1 MRVSSDTNSIKYV
14 MEWEIAKKQVFS
26 CEYYKISKAP
36 ILKNIS
42 KRLFLRIV
50 SNSVT
55 TQF

>member
-42 KRLFLRIV
+42 KRLLLRIV
-50 SNSVT
+50 SDSVT